1 MISFVKSLEKYWIQ
15 FFKEMIIEMNKI
27 DKNWKEQYKIWQEQ
41 CKIAEEIKSELLKK
55 TETEHQ
61 RNVIKEVINAIK
73 RKYRL

>member
-1 MISFVKSLEKYWIQ
+1 
-15 FFKEMIIEMNKI
+15 MNEI
-27 DKNWKEQYKIWQEQ
+27 DKNWKERYKIWQEQ

-61 RNVIKEVINAIK
+61 RNIIKEVINDIK